1 MNHYEELGLQ
11 ISTFAV
17 RDTICCYRKEVD
29 MHLLPR
35 QHRKESFP
43 KHPCADRAFA
53 LFTQHC
59 DNSSWCR
66 VGSVY
71 SGHGR
76 DGPGYVPTNAWQHLS
91 GADSI
96 VWPKTQGVKFTAGR
110 RKPNPNPN
118 LIDGYTR
125 EREVGRWI
133 D

>member
-1 MNHYEELGLQ
+1 MSLQTESDCGVAEGEKSSRLG
-11 ISTFAV
+11 
-17 RDTICCYRKEVD
+17 K
-29 MHLLPR
+29 
-35 QHRKESFP
+35 
-43 KHPCADRAFA
+43 
-53 LFTQHC
+53 
-59 DNSSWCR
+59 SSWCR